1 MNKPFH
7 LRLKQEY
14 LPFFIYLTFLA
25 SFFGSTLAYPRLSYL
40 FLYRIF
46 LGFLFV
52 LICID
57 IILNRVEVKRFLNFS
72 SYFLVGWSAYSLL
85 SFLWAQDIK
94 SALRDQV
101 FLTVNIVVI
110 LIFMYYSNYIRWN
123 VLENIILF
131 SYVVNILVGYWEVI
145 TDKHLWTSKIPLYNL
160 HRTPST
166 FFANPNDFATYL
178 VLYLPFILNFIVREK
193 LLTLKKIVA
202 LTVTLLSVPLLI
214 LTTSRANYIG
224 FVLALI
230 VYFLLINN
238 SERREYLKHAFVIF
252 LFLIVLI
259 GFKLDFGF
267 LSKIGGMIATQLSS
281 LSDFSTSS
289 LTSNVRRELL
299 IVYGLSFLYDYLF
312 LGVGAGN
319 SRVLMEKVRQ
329 YTVNVE
335 LHNWFLDVLV
345 CYGLIVFALYVI
357 WIFYVIYKL
366 LHVKGSNNK
375 LKLPAVSTIASLAAF
390 GISSISSSKM
400 IEMRIMWFLF
410 ALALFIITSPQEDK
424 GEPEN

>member
-1 MNKPFH
+1 MRKPFH

-14 LPFFIYLTFLA
+14 LPLFIYLTFLA

-57 IILNRVEVKRFLNFS
+57 IILNGVEIKRFLNFS
-72 SYFLVGWSAYSLL
+72 SYFLVGWSTYSLL

-94 SALRDQV
+94 SAIRDQV

-110 LIFMYYSNYIRWN
+110 LIFMYYSNYIKWN

-131 SYVVNILVGYWEVI
+131 SYVVNILVGYWEII
-145 TDKHLWTSKIPLYNL
+145 TDRHLWTSKIPLYNL

-202 LTVTLLSVPLLI
+202 LTVALLSVPLLI

-224 FVLALI
+224 FVLALL
-230 VYFLLINN
+230 VYFLLIDS
-238 SERREYLKHAFVIF
+238 SEKREYLKYAFVIF

-259 GFKLDFGF
+259 GFRLDFGF
-267 LSKIGGMIATQLSS
+267 LSKIGGVITTQLSS

-329 YTVNVE
+329 YTINVE

-345 CYGLIVFALYVI
+345 CYGLIVFAFYII
-357 WIFYVIYKL
+357 WIFYIIYKL
-366 LHVKGSNNK
+366 LHVKDSNNK